1 MIRVATWNVE
11 WATPETKAGKRIQR
25 IIEQIDADIFVL
37 TEGCKELMPEGF
49 VLDGGTDWGYESED
63 KRRRKVLL
71 WSRYPLADPFQGEGF
86 QLPEGRFIAATV
98 QHPVGDIR
106 IYGVCIPWKD
116 AHVRTGRK
124 DRTPWKDHST
134 YLEGLRQLIQQV
146 DSPLVVAGDFNQ
158 RIPRVSQPVLV
169 AEQLSRCT
177 DGLQVCTAL
186 PLDKPLIDHIA
197 VSNHFSFSNVEIIPD
212 RDEHGKLSDHR
223 GVSAELSLRK
233 ELHGNIHI

>member
-11 WATPETKAGKRIQR
+11 WSTPETKAGKRIQQ
-25 IIEQIDADIFVL
+25 IINQIDADVFVL

-49 VLDGGTDWGYESED
+49 VLDGGTDWGYESADE
-63 KRRRKVLL
+63 RRRKVLL
-71 WSRYPLADPFQGEGF
+71 WSRYPLVDASDGDGF
-86 QLPEGRFIAATV
+86 KLPGGRFIAATV

-124 DRTPWKDHST
+124 DRTPWEDHST
-134 YLEGLRQLIQQV
+134 YLEGLRQLVEQPK
-146 DSPLVVAGDFNQ
+146 SPLVVLGDFNQ

-169 AEQLSRCT
+169 AEQLSRCM

-197 VSNHFSFSNVEIIPD
+197 VSQELIVTKVEVIPD
-212 RDEHGKLSDHR
+212 HDTEGRLSDHR
-223 GVSAELSLRK
+223 GVIAEFT
-233 ELHGNIHI
+233 I

>member
-11 WATPETKAGKRIQR
+11 WATPETKAGKRIQQ
-25 IIEQIDADIFVL
+25 IINQIDADIFVL
-37 TEGCKELMPEGF
+37 TEGCKELMSDGF
-49 VLDGGTDWGYESED
+49 LLDGGTDWGYESGD

-71 WSRYPLADPFQGEGF
+71 WSRYPLVYLFQGEGF

-124 DRTPWKDHST
+124 DRTPWEDHST
-134 YLEGLRQLIQQV
+134 YLEGLRQLVEQEK
-146 DSPLVVAGDFNQ
+146 SPLVVLGDFNQ

-169 AEQLSRCT
+169 AEQLSRCMN
-177 DGLQVCTAL
+177 GLQVCTAL

-197 VSNHFSFSNVEIIPD
+197 ISNQFSFSNVEIIPD

-223 GVSAELSLRK
+223 GVVTEIEFKLSD
-233 ELHGNIHI
+233 

>member
-11 WATPETKAGKRIQR
+11 WATPETKAGKRIQQ
-25 IIEQIDADIFVL
+25 IIKQIDADIFVL

-71 WSRYPLADPFQGEGF
+71 WSRYPLVESSQGELF
-86 QLPEGRFIAATV
+86 QLPDGRFIAATV

-124 DRTPWKDHST
+124 DRTPWEDHST
-134 YLEGLRQLIQQV
+134 YLDGLRQLIQQA

-169 AEQLSRCT
+169 AEQLSRSL

-223 GVSAELSLRK
+223 GPIVDISF
-233 ELHGNIHI
+233 

>member
-11 WATPETKAGKRIQR
+11 WATPETKAGKRIQQ
-25 IIEQIDADIFVL
+25 IIKQIDADIFVL

-71 WSRYPLADPFQGEGF
+71 WSRYPLVESSQGELF

-124 DRTPWKDHST
+124 DRTPWEDHST
-134 YLEGLRQLIQQV
+134 YLEGLQQLIQQV

-158 RIPRVSQPVLV
+158 RIPRVSQP
-169 AEQLSRCT
+169 LSVSEKLSQCM

-223 GVSAELSLRK
+223 GPIVDISF
-233 ELHGNIHI
+233 

>member
-1 MIRVATWNVE
+1 MIRIATWNVE
-11 WATPETKAGKRIQR
+11 WATPETKAGKRIQQ
-25 IIEQIDADIFVL
+25 IIKQIDPDIFVL

-63 KRRRKVLL
+63 ARRRKVLL
-71 WSRYPLADPFQGEGF
+71 WSRYPLVDPFQGEGF

-124 DRTPWKDHST
+124 DRTPWEDHST
-134 YLEGLRQLIQQV
+134 YLEGLTQLVEQPK
-146 DSPLVVAGDFNQ
+146 SPLVVLGDFNQ

-169 AEQLSRCT
+169 AEQLSRCM

-186 PLDKPLIDHIA
+186 PLDKALIDHIA
-197 VSNHFSFSNVEIIPD
+197 VSKELLATKVEVIPD
-212 RDEHGKLSDHR
+212 HDSEGRLSDHR
-223 GVSAELSLRK
+223 GVIAEFK
-233 ELHGNIHI
+233 IET

>member
-1 MIRVATWNVE
+1 MIRIATWNVE

-71 WSRYPLADPFQGEGF
+71 WSRYPLVDPSQGKGF
-86 QLPEGRFIAATV
+86 HLPEGRFIAATV
-98 QHPVGDIR
+98 RHPIGDIR

-124 DRTPWKDHST
+124 DRTPWEDHST
-134 YLEGLRQLIQQV
+134 YLEGLRQLVEQPK
-146 DSPLVVAGDFNQ
+146 SPLVVLGDFNQ

-169 AEQLSRCT
+169 AEQLSRCM

-197 VSNHFSFSNVEIIPD
+197 VSQELVSNKVEVIPD
-212 RDEHGKLSDHR
+212 HDSEGRLSDHR
-223 GVSAELSLRK
+223 GVIAEFT
-233 ELHGNIHI
+233 I

>member
-1 MIRVATWNVE
+1 MIRAATWNVE
-11 WATPETKAGKRIQR
+11 WATPETKAGKRIQQ
-25 IIEQIDADIFVL
+25 IINQIDADIFVL
-37 TEGCKELMPEGF
+37 TEGCRELMPEGF

-63 KRRRKVLL
+63 ARKRKVLL
-71 WSRYPLADPFQGEGF
+71 WSRYPLVDPSQGEGF

-98 QHPVGDIR
+98 QHPVGDIC

-124 DRTPWKDHST
+124 DRTPWEDHST
-134 YLEGLRQLIQQV
+134 YLKGLRQLVEQEN
-146 DSPLVVAGDFNQ
+146 SPLVVLGDFNQ

-169 AEQLSRCT
+169 AEQLSRCM

-197 VSNHFSFSNVEIIPD
+197 VSQELVSTKVEVIPD
-212 RDEHGKLSDHR
+212 HDSEGRLSDHR
-223 GVSAELSLRK
+223 GVIAEFT
-233 ELHGNIHI
+233 I

>member
-11 WATPETKAGKRIQR
+11 WATPETKAGKRIQQ
-25 IIEQIDADIFVL
+25 IIKQIDADIFVL

-71 WSRYPLADPFQGEGF
+71 WSRYPLVESSQGELF

-124 DRTPWKDHST
+124 DRTPWEDHST
-134 YLEGLRQLIQQV
+134 YLDGLRQLIQQA

-169 AEQLSRCT
+169 AEQLSRSL

-223 GVSAELSLRK
+223 GPIVDISF
-233 ELHGNIHI
+233 

>member
-1 MIRVATWNVE
+1 MIRIATWNVE

-63 KRRRKVLL
+63 ARRRKVLL
-71 WSRYPLADPFQGEGF
+71 WSRYPIVEPSKGEGF

-124 DRTPWKDHST
+124 DRTPWEDHST
-134 YLEGLRQLIQQV
+134 YLGGLRQLVEQPK
-146 DSPLVVAGDFNQ
+146 SPLVVLGDFNQ

-169 AEQLSRCT
+169 ADQLSRCL

-233 ELHGNIHI
+233 ELHGNTHI

>member
-1 MIRVATWNVE
+1 MIRLATWNVE
-11 WATPETKAGKRIQR
+11 WATPETKAGKRIQQ
-25 IIEQIDADIFVL
+25 IINQIDADIFVL
-37 TEGCKELMPEGF
+37 TEGCKELLPEGF

-71 WSRYPLADPFQGEGF
+71 WSRYPLVDPFQGEGF

-124 DRTPWKDHST
+124 DRTPWEDHST
-134 YLEGLRQLIQQV
+134 YLEGLRQLVEQEK
-146 DSPLVVAGDFNQ
+146 SPLVVLGDFNQ

-169 AEQLSRCT
+169 AEQLSRCMN
-177 DGLQVCTAL
+177 GLQVCTAL

-197 VSNHFSFSNVEIIPD
+197 VSQELVSTKVQVIPD
-212 RDEHGKLSDHR
+212 HDSEGRLSDHR
-223 GVSAELSLRK
+223 GVIAEFT
-233 ELHGNIHI
+233 I